1 MDLQFINTSRE
12 QTYCIYLELNLF
24 MRPPVIE
31 MQGRM
36 ELMARANR
44 QLLEYAKMKPVKNA
58 AMKLMA
64 MATFSDMP

>member
-1 MDLQFINTSRE
+1 MDSQFINTSRK
-12 QTYCIYLELNLF
+12 QTYCIYLEMNLF